1 MYSYDPRQDIPSPPN
16 NNLPFIPAPDYSKTI
31 KQHHPTANQRPS
43 LLQRSPNSTTNG
55 SNLTIFTDFNQHDHI
70 VDLTNGKMI
79 QAEDLMSKSSKPA
92 HLKLSPEEKREQTKN
107 RVLKMLQTQG
117 VPVFPGLT
125 QPHMKSR
132 PIQQQQPQQHQ
143 QYFQQQQP
151 LNASTPTSQ
160 PPPPLSSNSHFHQAQ
175 PAAVTTD
182 PNANIG
188 ITKAYIKH
196 LENHRKFDTLHSFQ
210 SCENCPICKQM
221 ISEIDIIV
229 KQKTRT
235 NNGRPTMGTSNH
247 SHQSLITSG
256 KAFEPLSILEEDEP
270 DEFADDVNNGINGVN
285 GVNEVNGVA
294 PQGYTYFG
302 NGNYP
307 STSKNGSLESR
318 RRYNNGHNREASVGS
333 EPNDDVMTARA
344 REDWLASH
352 PNELSIKYG
361 ETLRVLKMGES
372 HTCVSNALN
381 QKGWVPN
388 KSIYHMPSGSF

>member
-16 NNLPFIPAPDYSKTI
+16 NSLPFIPAPDYSKTI

-79 QAEDLMSKSSKPA
+79 QAEDLMSKPAKPA
-92 HLKLSPEEKREQTKN
+92 HFKLSPEEKREQTKN

-132 PIQQQQPQQHQ
+132 PIQHQPQQ
-143 QYFQQQQP
+143 QYFQQQQQP

-160 PPPPLSSNSHFHQAQ
+160 PPPPLSNSHFHQAQ
-175 PAAVTTD
+175 PAVTTD
-182 PNANIG
+182 PNANVG

-229 KQKTRT
+229 KQKSRT
-235 NNGRPTMGTSNH
+235 NNGRPTIGTSNH

-285 GVNEVNGVA
+285 GVNGVA

-302 NGNYP
+302 NNGNYP

-318 RRYNNGHNREASVGS
+318 RRYNNCHNREASVGS

-344 REDWLASH
+344 REDWHASH